1 MHAVDQLE
9 LVLSRVQFIAEIA
22 LIAKCKQS
30 ELHLALTLISELASV
45 YSKTHENHDSLIK
58 NFLEV
63 S

>member
-30 ELHLALTLISELASV
+30 ELHLALTLISELAGV
-45 YSKTHENHDSLIK
+45 YSKRQDTHDSLIK
-58 NFLEV
+58 KYLEV
-63 S
+63 N